1 MKITEME
8 IPLTNISGVGPG
20 LAKTFSRI
28 NVFTVAD
35 LLTYYPRDWEDR
47 TQRRSLAEFS
57 RGKVHTAAAVVAH
70 EWFGFGRMKTLKII
84 ISDGTERGALICF
97 NRPFLQKTLPAGSI
111 ISVSGSFSYRYG
123 EIQSSSFE
131 AVPLVKDNGTAGA
144 GSRSASGFAERL
156 AEWNNKPLPDSRV
169 FAVYPLTAGLTQTQI
184 RKVLSAALGKYAKGI
199 EDEIPADVKER
210 YNLFSKQKAVY
221 AIHKPENMQEALC
234 AQKTLIF
241 EELYLF
247 QKKIIERSAERRKCA
262 VLPEQKEVYTER
274 ELLPLLSPRQKQL
287 AERLPFSLTKDQIAS
302 IARINAD
309 IDAGFVSPE
318 RDGGRS
324 QSSKEGRAPFYMAR
338 LLQGDV
344 GSGKTLVAFFAALR
358 TVDWGAQCA
367 FLAPTEI
374 LAKQHAENAARLMEP
389 LIGGEGRGVRTA
401 FLTGNIKNKGRIPLL
416 QALQEGSIDIV
427 IGTHALFSKN
437 VQYYNLRLVVIDEQH
452 RFGVVQ
458 RGTIIDKG
466 RFSIVNQRE
475 LKQGGTVYTPSLL
488 MMSATPIPQ
497 TLAHTVYGDL
507 DITTIKT
514 MPDGRKPVRTFLTK
528 QGNEARVYEAVREE
542 LKKGRQAYFVYPR
555 IEEAFEEDSGTE
567 NRSAASGKT
576 SLKSAEGMFE
586 FLSKQVYPEFK
597 CALVHS
603 KTDDA
608 EQSDILRLFGTGKI
622 DVLVATSV
630 VEVGVDV
637 PNASAMVIEHAERFG
652 LAALHQLRGRIG
664 RGSEQS
670 FCFLIYTERLSEEG
684 KARLKVMRESTD
696 GFFIA
701 EEDLRLRGPGEAAGI
716 QQSGYLTLGIA
727 DPLRD
732 KELAETAR
740 KEALKACDAENALFG
755 EKPLFYTDCL
765 PK

>member
-1 MKITEME
+1 MKLKEME
-8 IPLTNISGVGPG
+8 IPLTNISGIGPG

-57 RGKVHTAAAVVAH
+57 RGKVHTAAAVIAH

-84 ISDGTERGALICF
+84 ITDGTERGALICF
-97 NRPFLQKTLPAGSI
+97 NRPFLQKTLTVGSI
-111 ISVSGSFSYRYG
+111 ISVNGTFSYRYG
-123 EIQSSSFE
+123 EIQSSAFE
-131 AVPLVKDNGTAGA
+131 AAPLVKK
-144 GSRSASGFAERL
+144 SL
-156 AEWNNKPLPDSRV
+156 AEWKDKPLPDSRV
-169 FAVYPLTAGLTQTQI
+169 FALYPLTAGLTQTQI
-184 RKVLSAALGKYAKGI
+184 RKAVSNALSEYAKGI
-199 EDEIPADVKER
+199 EDEIPCHVRER
-210 YNLFSKQKAVY
+210 HNLFSKQKAVY
-221 AIHKPENMQEALC
+221 AIHKPENMEEALC

-247 QKKIIERSAERRKCA
+247 QKKIIGRAAERRHGKY
-262 VLPEQKEVYTER
+262 VSEQKKIYTKE

-302 IARINAD
+302 IALINAD
-309 IDAGFVSPE
+309 IDAAFVKPE
-318 RDGGRS
+318 ALSGAREDS
-324 QSSKEGRAPFYMAR
+324 AQSTAPFYMAR

-367 FLAPTEI
+367 LLAPTEI

-389 LIGGEGRGVRTA
+389 LIGGDGKGVRTA
-401 FLTGNIKNKGRIPLL
+401 FLTGNVKNRGRIPLL
-416 QALQEGSIDIV
+416 QALQEGSIDII

-437 VQYYNLRLVVIDEQH
+437 VLYYNLRLVIIDEQH

-466 RFSIVNQRE
+466 RSSAVNQRQI
-475 LKQGGTVYTPSLL
+475 KSGGAAHTPSLL

-507 DITTIKT
+507 DLTTIKT
-514 MPDGRKPVRTFLTK
+514 VPDGRKPIRTFLTK
-528 QGNEARVYEAVREE
+528 QGNEARVYEAVLEE

-555 IEEAFEEDSGTE
+555 IEDAFEEDGAESE
-567 NRSAASGKT
+567 NGFAATGKP
-576 SLKSAEGMFE
+576 SLKSAEGMFA
-586 FLSKQVYPEFK
+586 FLSRQVYPEFK
-597 CALVHS
+597 CALIHS

-608 EQSDILRLFGTGKI
+608 EQSDILRLFGAGEI

-630 VEVGVDV
+630 VEVGVDA
-637 PNASAMVIEHAERFG
+637 PNATAMVIEHAERFG

-670 FCFLIYTERLSEEG
+670 FCFLIYTERLSETG
-684 KARLKVMRESTD
+684 KERLKVMRESTD

-732 KELAETAR
+732 RELAEAAR
-740 KEALKACDAENALFG
+740 REALQAFAAENSYFAENGL
-755 EKPLFYTDCL
+755 C
-765 PK
+765 

>member
-1 MKITEME
+1 MKIKEME

-111 ISVSGSFSYRYG
+111 ISVTGTFSYRYG
-123 EIQSSSFE
+123 EIQSSAFE
-131 AVPLVKDNGTAGA
+131 AVPLAKEAGTT
-144 GSRSASGFAERL
+144 L
-156 AEWNNKPLPDSRV
+156 AEWKDKPLPDSRV
-169 FAVYPLTAGLTQTQI
+169 FALYPLTAGLTQAQI
-184 RKVLSAALGKYAKGI
+184 RKTLSAALAKYGKGI
-199 EDEIPADVKER
+199 EDEIPEDVRER
-210 YNLFSKQKAVY
+210 HNLFSKQKAVC

-241 EELYLF
+241 EELFLF
-247 QKKIIERSAERRKCA
+247 QKKIIGRATERRKCA
-262 VLPEQKEVYTER
+262 VLPEQKEVYTEQ

-309 IDAGFVSPE
+309 IDAAFVKPDAPAAT
-318 RDGGRS
+318 RKDDT
-324 QSSKEGRAPFYMAR
+324 QSKAPFYMAR

-367 FLAPTEI
+367 LLAPTEI

-389 LIGGEGRGVRTA
+389 LIGGDGRGVRTA
-401 FLTGNIKNKGRIPLL
+401 FLTGNVKNKGRIPLL
-416 QALQEGSIDIV
+416 KELSEGGIDIV

-437 VQYYNLRLVVIDEQH
+437 VQYYNLRLVIIDEQH

-466 RFSIVNQRE
+466 RSSVVNQRDI
-475 LKQGGTVYTPSLL
+475 KNGGAGYTPSLL

-507 DITTIKT
+507 DLTTIKT
-514 MPDGRKPVRTFLTK
+514 MPDGRKPIRTFLTK

-555 IEEAFEEDSGTE
+555 IEDAFDDE
-567 NRSAASGKT
+567 NDEPENPSAAANKT

-586 FLSKQVYPEFK
+586 FLSKKVYPEFK
-597 CALVHS
+597 CALIHS
-603 KTDDA
+603 KTDDV
-608 EQSDILRLFGTGKI
+608 EQSDILRLFGAGKI

-637 PNASAMVIEHAERFG
+637 PNASAMVIEHAEHFG

-670 FCFLIYTERLSEEG
+670 FCFLIYTERLSENG

-732 KELAETAR
+732 KELAEIAR
-740 KEALKACDAENALFG
+740 QEALQACAAEIAF
-755 EKPLFYTDCL
+755 P
-765 PK
+765 

>member
-1 MKITEME
+1 MKIKEME

-57 RGKVHTAAAVVAH
+57 RGKVHTAATVVAH

-111 ISVSGSFSYRYG
+111 ISVTGSFSYRYG
-123 EIQSSSFE
+123 EIQSSAFE
-131 AVPLVKDNGTAGA
+131 AVPLAREAGTT
-144 GSRSASGFAERL
+144 L
-156 AEWNNKPLPDSRV
+156 AEWKDKPLPDSRV
-169 FAVYPLTAGLTQTQI
+169 FALYPLTAGLTQAQI
-184 RKVLSAALGKYAKGI
+184 RKTLSAALGKYGKGI
-199 EDEIPADVKER
+199 EDEIPEDVRER
-210 YNLFSKQKAVY
+210 HNLFPKQKAVY

-241 EELYLF
+241 EELFLF
-247 QKKIIERSAERRKCA
+247 QKKIIERAAERRKCA
-262 VLPEQKEVYTER
+262 VLPEQKEVYTEQD
-274 ELLPLLSPRQKQL
+274 LLPLLSPRQKQL

-309 IDAGFVSPE
+309 IDAAFVKPDAPAAT
-318 RDGGRS
+318 RKDDT
-324 QSSKEGRAPFYMAR
+324 QSKAPFYMAR

-367 FLAPTEI
+367 LLAPTEI

-389 LIGGEGRGVRTA
+389 LIGGDGKGVRTA
-401 FLTGNIKNKGRIPLL
+401 FLTGNVKNKGRIPLL
-416 QALQEGSIDIV
+416 KELSEGGIDIV

-437 VQYYNLRLVVIDEQH
+437 VQYYNLRLVIIDEQH

-466 RFSIVNQRE
+466 RSSIINQRDI
-475 LKQGGTVYTPSLL
+475 KNGSAGYTPSLL

-507 DITTIKT
+507 DLTTIKT
-514 MPDGRKPVRTFLTK
+514 MPDGRKPIRTFLTK

-555 IEEAFEEDSGTE
+555 IEDAFDEESTE
-567 NRSAASGKT
+567 PENSSAAANKT

-586 FLSKQVYPEFK
+586 FLSKKVYPEFK
-597 CALVHS
+597 CALIHS
-603 KTDDA
+603 KTDDV
-608 EQSDILRLFGTGKI
+608 EQSDILRLFGAGKI

-670 FCFLIYTERLSEEG
+670 FCFLIYTERLSETG

-732 KELAETAR
+732 KELAEIAR
-740 KEALKACDAENALFG
+740 QEALQACAAENGLFSNPAL
-755 EKPLFYTDCL
+755 C
-765 PK
+765 

>member
-20 LAKTFSRI
+20 LAKIFSRI

-111 ISVSGSFSYRYG
+111 ISVTGTFSFRYG
-123 EIQSSSFE
+123 EIQSSAFE
-131 AVPLVKDNGTAGA
+131 AVPLAKEAGTT
-144 GSRSASGFAERL
+144 L
-156 AEWNNKPLPDSRV
+156 AEWKDKPLPDSRV
-169 FAVYPLTAGLTQTQI
+169 FALYPLTAGLTQAQI
-184 RKVLSAALGKYAKGI
+184 RKTLSAALGKYGKGI
-199 EDEIPADVKER
+199 EDEIPEDVRER
-210 YNLFSKQKAVY
+210 HNLFSKQKAVY

-241 EELYLF
+241 EELFLF
-247 QKKIIERSAERRKCA
+247 QKKIIGRAAERRKCA
-262 VLPEQKEVYTER
+262 VLPEQKEVYTEQ

-309 IDAGFVSPE
+309 IDAAFVKPAAPAAA
-318 RDGGRS
+318 RKDDT
-324 QSSKEGRAPFYMAR
+324 QSKPPFYMAR

-367 FLAPTEI
+367 LLAPTEI

-389 LIGGEGRGVRTA
+389 LIGGDGKGVRTA
-401 FLTGNIKNKGRIPLL
+401 FLTGNVKNKGRIPLL
-416 QALQEGSIDIV
+416 KELSEGGIDIV

-437 VQYYNLRLVVIDEQH
+437 VQYYNLRLVIIDEQH

-466 RFSIVNQRE
+466 RSSIINQQDI
-475 LKQGGTVYTPSLL
+475 KNGGAGYTPSLL

-507 DITTIKT
+507 DLTTIKT
-514 MPDGRKPVRTFLTK
+514 MPDGRKPIRTFLTK

-555 IEEAFEEDSGTE
+555 IEDAFDDE
-567 NRSAASGKT
+567 NAESENPSAAANKT

-586 FLSKQVYPEFK
+586 FLSKKVYPEFK
-597 CALVHS
+597 CALIHS
-603 KTDDA
+603 KTDDT
-608 EQSDILRLFGTGKI
+608 EQSDILRLFGAGKI

-670 FCFLIYTERLSEEG
+670 FCFLIYTERLSDTG

-732 KELAETAR
+732 KELAEIAR
-740 KEALKACDAENALFG
+740 QEALQACAAENGLFSNSV
-755 EKPLFYTDCL
+755 LC
-765 PK
+765 

>member
-1 MKITEME
+1 MKIKEME

-47 TQRRSLAEFS
+47 TQRRGLAEFS

-111 ISVSGSFSYRYG
+111 ISVTGAFSYRYG

-131 AVPLVKDNGTAGA
+131 AVPLAKEAGTT
-144 GSRSASGFAERL
+144 L
-156 AEWNNKPLPDSRV
+156 AEWKDKPLPDSRV
-169 FAVYPLTAGLTQTQI
+169 FALYPLTAGLTQVQI
-184 RKVLSAALGKYAKGI
+184 RKTLSAALAKYGKGI
-199 EDEIPADVKER
+199 EDEIPEDVRER
-210 YNLFSKQKAVY
+210 HNLFSKQKAVC

-241 EELYLF
+241 EELFLF
-247 QKKIIERSAERRKCA
+247 QKKIIERAAERRKCA
-262 VLPEQKEVYTER
+262 VLPEQKEVYTEQ

-309 IDAGFVSPE
+309 IDAAFVKPDAPAAT
-318 RDGGRS
+318 RKDDT
-324 QSSKEGRAPFYMAR
+324 QSKAPFYMAR

-367 FLAPTEI
+367 LLAPTEI

-389 LIGGEGRGVRTA
+389 LIGGDGRGVRTA
-401 FLTGNIKNKGRIPLL
+401 FLTGNVKNKGRIPLL
-416 QALQEGSIDIV
+416 KELSEGGIDIV

-437 VQYYNLRLVVIDEQH
+437 VQYYNLRLVIIDEQH

-466 RFSIVNQRE
+466 RSSIINQRDI
-475 LKQGGTVYTPSLL
+475 KNGGAGYTPSLL

-507 DITTIKT
+507 DLTTIKT
-514 MPDGRKPVRTFLTK
+514 MPDGRKPIRTFLTK

-555 IEEAFEEDSGTE
+555 IEDAFDDE
-567 NRSAASGKT
+567 NAEPENSSAAANKT

-586 FLSKQVYPEFK
+586 FLSKKVYPEFK
-597 CALVHS
+597 CALIHS
-603 KTDDA
+603 KTDDV
-608 EQSDILRLFGTGKI
+608 EQSDILRLFGAGKI
-622 DVLVATSV
+622 DVLIATSV

-670 FCFLIYTERLSEEG
+670 FCFLIYTERLSDTG

-732 KELAETAR
+732 KELAEIAR
-740 KEALKACDAENALFG
+740 QEALQACAAEIVF
-755 EKPLFYTDCL
+755 P
-765 PK
+765 

>member
-1 MKITEME
+1 MKIKEME

-57 RGKVHTAAAVVAH
+57 RGKVHTAAAVIAH

-84 ISDGTERGALICF
+84 ITDGTERGALICF

-111 ISVSGSFSYRYG
+111 ISVTGTFSYRYG
-123 EIQSSSFE
+123 EIQSSAFE
-131 AVPLVKDNGTAGA
+131 AVPLAKEAGTT
-144 GSRSASGFAERL
+144 L
-156 AEWNNKPLPDSRV
+156 AEWKDKPLPDSRV
-169 FAVYPLTAGLTQTQI
+169 FALYPLTAGLTQTQI
-184 RKVLSAALGKYAKGI
+184 RKTLAAALAKYGKGI
-199 EDEIPADVKER
+199 EDEIPDDVRER
-210 YNLFSKQKAVY
+210 HNLFPKQKAVY
-221 AIHKPENMQEALC
+221 AIHKPENIQEALC

-241 EELYLF
+241 EELFLF
-247 QKKIIERSAERRKCA
+247 QKKIIERAAERRKCA
-262 VLPEQKEVYTER
+262 VLPKQKEVYTEQ

-309 IDAGFVSPE
+309 IDAAFVRP
-318 RDGGRS
+318 DAPAVTKKDDT
-324 QSSKEGRAPFYMAR
+324 QSKVPFYMAR

-367 FLAPTEI
+367 LLAPTEI

-389 LIGGEGRGVRTA
+389 LIGGDGKGVRTA
-401 FLTGNIKNKGRIPLL
+401 FLTGNVKNKGRIPLL
-416 QALQEGSIDIV
+416 KELSEGGIDIV

-437 VQYYNLRLVVIDEQH
+437 VQYYNLRLVIIDEQH

-466 RFSIVNQRE
+466 RSSVVNQRDI
-475 LKQGGTVYTPSLL
+475 KNGGAGYTPSLL

-497 TLAHTVYGDL
+497 TLVHTVYGDL
-507 DITTIKT
+507 DLTTIKN

-555 IEEAFEEDSGTE
+555 IEDAFDDE
-567 NRSAASGKT
+567 NAEPENLSVAANKT

-586 FLSKQVYPEFK
+586 FLSKKVYPEFK
-597 CALVHS
+597 CALIHS
-603 KTDDA
+603 KSDDV
-608 EQSDILRLFGTGKI
+608 EQSNILRLFGAGKI

-670 FCFLIYTERLSEEG
+670 FCFLIYTERLSDTG

-701 EEDLRLRGPGEAAGI
+701 EEDLRLRGPGETAGI

-732 KELAETAR
+732 KELAEIAR
-740 KEALKACDAENALFG
+740 QEVLQACAAENGLFSNPAL
-755 EKPLFYTDCL
+755 C
-765 PK
+765 

>member
-1 MKITEME
+1 MKIKEME

-111 ISVSGSFSYRYG
+111 ISVTGAFSYRYG

-131 AVPLVKDNGTAGA
+131 AVPLAKEAGTT
-144 GSRSASGFAERL
+144 L
-156 AEWNNKPLPDSRV
+156 AEWKDMPLPDSRV
-169 FAVYPLTAGLTQTQI
+169 FALYPLTAGLTQAQI
-184 RKVLSAALGKYAKGI
+184 RKTLSAALAKYGKGI
-199 EDEIPADVKER
+199 EDEIPEDVRER
-210 YNLFSKQKAVY
+210 HNLFPKQKAVY

-241 EELYLF
+241 EELFLF
-247 QKKIIERSAERRKCA
+247 QKKIIERAAERRKCA
-262 VLPEQKEVYTER
+262 VLPEQKEVYTEQ

-309 IDAGFVSPE
+309 IDAAFVKPDASAVTKK
-318 RDGGRS
+318 DDT
-324 QSSKEGRAPFYMAR
+324 QSKIPFYMAR

-367 FLAPTEI
+367 LLAPTEI

-389 LIGGEGRGVRTA
+389 LIGGDGKGVRTA
-401 FLTGNIKNKGRIPLL
+401 FLTGNVKNKGRIPLL
-416 QALQEGSIDIV
+416 KELSEGGIDIV

-437 VQYYNLRLVVIDEQH
+437 VQYYNLHLVIIDEQH

-466 RFSIVNQRE
+466 RSSVVNQRDI
-475 LKQGGTVYTPSLL
+475 KNGGAGYTPSLL

-507 DITTIKT
+507 DLTTIKT

-555 IEEAFEEDSGTE
+555 IEDAFDDE
-567 NRSAASGKT
+567 NAEPENSSAAANKI

-586 FLSKQVYPEFK
+586 FLSKKVYPEFK
-597 CALVHS
+597 CALIHS
-603 KTDDA
+603 KTDDV
-608 EQSDILRLFGTGKI
+608 EQSDILRLFGAGKI

-670 FCFLIYTERLSEEG
+670 FCFLIYTERLSETG

-732 KELAETAR
+732 KELAEIAR
-740 KEALKACDAENALFG
+740 QEALQACAAEIAFLENSL
-755 EKPLFYTDCL
+755 C
-765 PK
+765 

>member
-1 MKITEME
+1 MKIKEME

-47 TQRRSLAEFS
+47 TQRRGLAEFS

-111 ISVSGSFSYRYG
+111 ISVTGAFSYRYG

-131 AVPLVKDNGTAGA
+131 AVPLAKEAGTT
-144 GSRSASGFAERL
+144 L
-156 AEWNNKPLPDSRV
+156 AEWKDKPLPDSRV
-169 FAVYPLTAGLTQTQI
+169 FALYPLTAGLTQVQI
-184 RKVLSAALGKYAKGI
+184 RKTLSAALAKYGKGI
-199 EDEIPADVKER
+199 EDEIPEDVRER
-210 YNLFSKQKAVY
+210 HNLFSKQKAVC

-241 EELYLF
+241 EELFLF
-247 QKKIIERSAERRKCA
+247 QKKIIGRAAERRKCA
-262 VLPEQKEVYTER
+262 VLPEQKEVYTEQ

-309 IDAGFVSPE
+309 IDAAFVKPDAPAAT
-318 RDGGRS
+318 RKDDT
-324 QSSKEGRAPFYMAR
+324 QSKAPFYMAR

-367 FLAPTEI
+367 LLAPTEI

-389 LIGGEGRGVRTA
+389 LIGGDGKGVRTA
-401 FLTGNIKNKGRIPLL
+401 FLTGNVKNKGRIPLL
-416 QALQEGSIDIV
+416 KELSEGGIDIV

-437 VQYYNLRLVVIDEQH
+437 VQYYNLRLVIIDEQH

-466 RFSIVNQRE
+466 RSSIINQRDI
-475 LKQGGTVYTPSLL
+475 KNGGAGYTPSLL

-507 DITTIKT
+507 DLTTIKT
-514 MPDGRKPVRTFLTK
+514 MPDGRKPIRTFLTK

-555 IEEAFEEDSGTE
+555 IEDAFDDE
-567 NRSAASGKT
+567 NAEPENSSAAANKT

-586 FLSKQVYPEFK
+586 FLSRKVYPEFK
-597 CALVHS
+597 CALIHS
-603 KTDDA
+603 KTDDV
-608 EQSDILRLFGTGKI
+608 EQSNILRLFGAGKI

-670 FCFLIYTERLSEEG
+670 FCFLIYTERLSDTG

-732 KELAETAR
+732 KELAEIAR
-740 KEALKACDAENALFG
+740 QEALQACAAENGLFSNSAL
-755 EKPLFYTDCL
+755 C
-765 PK
+765 

>member
-1 MKITEME
+1 ME

-20 LAKTFSRI
+20 LAKIFSRI
-28 NVFTVAD
+28 NAFTVAD

-57 RGKVHTAAAVVAH
+57 RGKVHTAAAVIAH

-111 ISVSGSFSYRYG
+111 ISVTGAFSYRYG
-123 EIQSSSFE
+123 EIQSSAFE
-131 AVPLVKDNGTAGA
+131 AVPLAKEAGTT
-144 GSRSASGFAERL
+144 L
-156 AEWNNKPLPDSRV
+156 AEWKDKPLPDSRM
-169 FAVYPLTAGLTQTQI
+169 FALYPLTAGLTQVQI
-184 RKVLSAALGKYAKGI
+184 RKTLSAALAKYGKGI
-199 EDEIPADVKER
+199 EDEIPEDVRER
-210 YNLFSKQKAVY
+210 HNLFSKQKAVY

-241 EELYLF
+241 EELFLF
-247 QKKIIERSAERRKCA
+247 QKKIIERAAERRKCA
-262 VLPEQKEVYTER
+262 VLPEQKEVYTEQD
-274 ELLPLLSPRQKQL
+274 LLPLLSPRQKQL

-309 IDAGFVSPE
+309 IDAAFVKPATPAAA
-318 RDGGRS
+318 RKDDT
-324 QSSKEGRAPFYMAR
+324 QSKVPFYMAR

-358 TVDWGAQCA
+358 TVDWCAQCA
-367 FLAPTEI
+367 LLAPTEI

-389 LIGGEGRGVRTA
+389 LIGGDGRGVRTA
-401 FLTGNIKNKGRIPLL
+401 FLTGNVKNKGRIPLL
-416 QALQEGSIDIV
+416 KELSEGGIDIV

-437 VQYYNLRLVVIDEQH
+437 VQYYNLRLVIIDEQH

-466 RFSIVNQRE
+466 RSSIINQQDI
-475 LKQGGTVYTPSLL
+475 KNGGAGYTPSLL

-507 DITTIKT
+507 DLTTIKT
-514 MPDGRKPVRTFLTK
+514 MPDGRKPIRTFLTK

-555 IEEAFEEDSGTE
+555 IEDAFDDE
-567 NRSAASGKT
+567 NAEPENSSAAANKI

-586 FLSKQVYPEFK
+586 FLSKKVYPEFK
-597 CALVHS
+597 CALIHS
-603 KTDDA
+603 KTDDV
-608 EQSDILRLFGTGKI
+608 EQSDILRLFGAGKI

-670 FCFLIYTERLSEEG
+670 FCFLIYTERLSETG

-732 KELAETAR
+732 KELAEIAR
-740 KEALKACDAENALFG
+740 QEALQACAAEIAF
-755 EKPLFYTDCL
+755 P
-765 PK
+765 

>member
-1 MKITEME
+1 MKIKEME

-57 RGKVHTAAAVVAH
+57 RGKVHTAATVVAH

-111 ISVSGSFSYRYG
+111 ISVTGTFSYRYG
-123 EIQSSSFE
+123 EIQSSAFE
-131 AVPLVKDNGTAGA
+131 AVPLAKEAGTT
-144 GSRSASGFAERL
+144 L
-156 AEWNNKPLPDSRV
+156 AEWKDKPLPDSRV
-169 FAVYPLTAGLTQTQI
+169 FALYPLTAGLTQAQI
-184 RKVLSAALGKYAKGI
+184 RKTLSTALGKYGKGI
-199 EDEIPADVKER
+199 EDEIPEDVRER
-210 YNLFSKQKAVY
+210 HNLFSKQKAVY

-241 EELYLF
+241 EELFLF
-247 QKKIIERSAERRKCA
+247 QKKIIERAAERRKCA
-262 VLPEQKEVYTER
+262 VLPEQKEVYTEQD
-274 ELLPLLSPRQKQL
+274 LLPLLSPRQKQL
-287 AERLPFSLTKDQIAS
+287 AERLPFSLTKDQMAS

-309 IDAGFVSPE
+309 IDAGFVKPDAPAAI
-318 RDGGRS
+318 RKDDT
-324 QSSKEGRAPFYMAR
+324 QSKAPFYMAR

-367 FLAPTEI
+367 LLAPTEI

-389 LIGGEGRGVRTA
+389 LIGGDGKGVRTA
-401 FLTGNIKNKGRIPLL
+401 FLTGNVKNKGRIPLL
-416 QALQEGSIDIV
+416 KELSEGGIDIV
-427 IGTHALFSKN
+427 IGTHVLFSKN
-437 VQYYNLRLVVIDEQH
+437 VQYYNLRLVIIDEQH

-466 RFSIVNQRE
+466 RSSIINQRDI
-475 LKQGGTVYTPSLL
+475 KNGGAGYTPSLL

-507 DITTIKT
+507 DLTTIKT
-514 MPDGRKPVRTFLTK
+514 MPDGRKPIRTFLTK

-555 IEEAFEEDSGTE
+555 IEDAFDDE
-567 NRSAASGKT
+567 NAEPENSSAAANKT

-586 FLSKQVYPEFK
+586 FLSKKVYPEFK
-597 CALVHS
+597 CALIHS
-603 KTDDA
+603 KTDDV
-608 EQSDILRLFGTGKI
+608 EQSDILRLFGAGEI

-670 FCFLIYTERLSEEG
+670 FCFLIYTERLSDTG

-732 KELAETAR
+732 KELAEIAR
-740 KEALKACDAENALFG
+740 QEALQACAAEIAF
-755 EKPLFYTDCL
+755 P
-765 PK
+765 

>member
-1 MKITEME
+1 MKIKEME

-70 EWFGFGRMKTLKII
+70 EWFRFGRMKTLKII

-97 NRPFLQKTLPAGSI
+97 NRPFLQKTLPVGSI
-111 ISVSGSFSYRYG
+111 ISVTGTFSYRYG
-123 EIQSSSFE
+123 EIQSSAFE
-131 AVPLVKDNGTAGA
+131 AVPLAKEAGTT
-144 GSRSASGFAERL
+144 L
-156 AEWNNKPLPDSRV
+156 AEWKDKPLPDSRV
-169 FAVYPLTAGLTQTQI
+169 FALYPLTAGLTQVQI
-184 RKVLSAALGKYAKGI
+184 RKTLSAALAKYGKGI
-199 EDEIPADVKER
+199 EDEIPEEVRER
-210 YNLFSKQKAVY
+210 HNLFSKQKAVC
-221 AIHKPENMQEALC
+221 AIHKPENMQEVLC

-247 QKKIIERSAERRKCA
+247 QKKIIERAAERRKCA
-262 VLPEQKEVYTER
+262 VLPEQKEVYTEQ

-309 IDAGFVSPE
+309 IDAAFVKPDAPAAT
-318 RDGGRS
+318 RKDDT
-324 QSSKEGRAPFYMAR
+324 QSKAPFYMAR

-367 FLAPTEI
+367 LLAPTEI

-389 LIGGEGRGVRTA
+389 LIGGDGKGVRTA
-401 FLTGNIKNKGRIPLL
+401 FLTGNVKNKGRIPLL
-416 QALQEGSIDIV
+416 KELSEGGIDIV

-437 VQYYNLRLVVIDEQH
+437 VQYYNLRLVIIDEQH

-466 RFSIVNQRE
+466 RSSIINQQDI
-475 LKQGGTVYTPSLL
+475 KNGGAGYTPSLL

-507 DITTIKT
+507 DLTTIKT
-514 MPDGRKPVRTFLTK
+514 MPDGRKPIRTFLTK

-555 IEEAFEEDSGTE
+555 IEDAFDDE
-567 NRSAASGKT
+567 NAEPENPSAAANKT

-586 FLSKQVYPEFK
+586 FLSKKVYPEFK
-597 CALVHS
+597 CALIHS

-608 EQSDILRLFGTGKI
+608 EQSDILRLFSAGKI

-670 FCFLIYTERLSEEG
+670 FCFLIYTERLSDTG

-732 KELAETAR
+732 KELAEIAR
-740 KEALKACDAENALFG
+740 QEALQACAAEIAF
-755 EKPLFYTDCL
+755 P
-765 PK
+765 

>member
-1 MKITEME
+1 MKIKEME

-84 ISDGTERGALICF
+84 ITDGTERGALICF

-111 ISVSGSFSYRYG
+111 ISVTGTFSYRYG
-123 EIQSSSFE
+123 EIQSSAFE
-131 AVPLVKDNGTAGA
+131 AVPLAKEAGTT
-144 GSRSASGFAERL
+144 L
-156 AEWNNKPLPDSRV
+156 AEWKDKPLPDSRV
-169 FAVYPLTAGLTQTQI
+169 FALYPLTAGLTQTQI
-184 RKVLSAALGKYAKGI
+184 RKTLSAALAKYGKGI
-199 EDEIPADVKER
+199 EDEIPEDVRER
-210 YNLFSKQKAVY
+210 HNLFSKQKAVCT
-221 AIHKPENMQEALC
+221 IHKPENMQEALC

-241 EELYLF
+241 EELFLF
-247 QKKIIERSAERRKCA
+247 QKKIIGRAAERRKCA
-262 VLPEQKEVYTER
+262 VLPEQKEVYTEQ

-309 IDAGFVSPE
+309 IDAAFVKPAAPAAA
-318 RDGGRS
+318 RKDDT
-324 QSSKEGRAPFYMAR
+324 QSKAPFYMAR

-367 FLAPTEI
+367 LLAPTEI

-389 LIGGEGRGVRTA
+389 LIGGDGRGVRTA
-401 FLTGNIKNKGRIPLL
+401 FLTGNVKNKGRIPLL
-416 QALQEGSIDIV
+416 KELSEGGIDIV

-437 VQYYNLRLVVIDEQH
+437 VQYYNLRLVIIDEQH

-466 RFSIVNQRE
+466 RSSVVNQRDI
-475 LKQGGTVYTPSLL
+475 KNGGAGYTPSLL

-507 DITTIKT
+507 DLTTIKT

-555 IEEAFEEDSGTE
+555 IEDAFDDE
-567 NRSAASGKT
+567 NAEPENLSVAANKT

-586 FLSKQVYPEFK
+586 FLSKKVYPEFK
-597 CALVHS
+597 CALIHS
-603 KTDDA
+603 KTDDV
-608 EQSDILRLFGTGKI
+608 EQSDILRLFGAGKI

-670 FCFLIYTERLSEEG
+670 FCFLIYTERLSETG

-732 KELAETAR
+732 KELAEIAR
-740 KEALKACDAENALFG
+740 QEALQACAAENGLFSNPAL
-755 EKPLFYTDCL
+755 C
-765 PK
+765 

>member
-1 MKITEME
+1 ME

-111 ISVSGSFSYRYG
+111 ISVTGAFSYRYG
-123 EIQSSSFE
+123 EIQSSAFE
-131 AVPLVKDNGTAGA
+131 AVPLAKEAGTT
-144 GSRSASGFAERL
+144 L
-156 AEWNNKPLPDSRV
+156 AEWKDKPLPDSRV
-169 FAVYPLTAGLTQTQI
+169 FALYPLTAGLTQAQI
-184 RKVLSAALGKYAKGI
+184 RKTLSTALGKYGKGI
-199 EDEIPADVKER
+199 EDEIPEDVRER
-210 YNLFSKQKAVY
+210 HNLFSKQKAVY
-221 AIHKPENMQEALC
+221 AIHKPENMQEVLC

-247 QKKIIERSAERRKCA
+247 QKKIIERAAERRKCA
-262 VLPEQKEVYTER
+262 VLPEQKEVYTEQ

-309 IDAGFVSPE
+309 IDAAFVKPDAPAAT
-318 RDGGRS
+318 RKDDT
-324 QSSKEGRAPFYMAR
+324 QSKAPFYMAR

-367 FLAPTEI
+367 LLAPTEI

-389 LIGGEGRGVRTA
+389 LIGGDGKGVRTA
-401 FLTGNIKNKGRIPLL
+401 FLTGNVKNKGRIPLL
-416 QALQEGSIDIV
+416 KELSEGGIDIV
-427 IGTHALFSKN
+427 IGTHVLFSKN
-437 VQYYNLRLVVIDEQH
+437 VQYYNLRLVIIDEQH

-466 RFSIVNQRE
+466 RSSIINQRDI
-475 LKQGGTVYTPSLL
+475 KNGGAGYTPSLL

-507 DITTIKT
+507 DLTTIKT
-514 MPDGRKPVRTFLTK
+514 MPDGRKPIRTFLTK
-528 QGNEARVYEAVREE
+528 QGNEARVYEAMREE

-555 IEEAFEEDSGTE
+555 IEDAFDDE
-567 NRSAASGKT
+567 NAEPENSSAAANKT

-586 FLSKQVYPEFK
+586 FLSKKVYPEFK
-597 CALVHS
+597 CALIHS
-603 KTDDA
+603 KTDDV
-608 EQSDILRLFGTGKI
+608 EQSDILRLFGAGEI

-670 FCFLIYTERLSEEG
+670 FCFLIYTERLSETG

-732 KELAETAR
+732 KELAEIAR
-740 KEALKACDAENALFG
+740 QEALQACAAENGLFSNPAL
-755 EKPLFYTDCL
+755 C
-765 PK
+765 

>member
-1 MKITEME
+1 MKIKEME

-57 RGKVHTAAAVVAH
+57 RGKVHTAATVVAH

-111 ISVSGSFSYRYG
+111 ISVTGSFSYRYG
-123 EIQSSSFE
+123 EIQSSAFE
-131 AVPLVKDNGTAGA
+131 AVPLAREAGTT
-144 GSRSASGFAERL
+144 L
-156 AEWNNKPLPDSRV
+156 AEWKDKPLPDSRV
-169 FAVYPLTAGLTQTQI
+169 FALYPLTAGLTQAQI
-184 RKVLSAALGKYAKGI
+184 RKTLSAALGKYGKGI
-199 EDEIPADVKER
+199 EDEIPEDVRER
-210 YNLFSKQKAVY
+210 HNLFPKQKAVY

-241 EELYLF
+241 EELFLF
-247 QKKIIERSAERRKCA
+247 QKKIIERAAERRKCA
-262 VLPEQKEVYTER
+262 VLPEQKEVYTEQD
-274 ELLPLLSPRQKQL
+274 LLPLLSPRQKQL

-309 IDAGFVSPE
+309 IDAAFVKPDAPAAT
-318 RDGGRS
+318 RKDDT
-324 QSSKEGRAPFYMAR
+324 QSKAPFYMAR

-367 FLAPTEI
+367 LLAPTEI

-389 LIGGEGRGVRTA
+389 LIGGDGKGVRTA
-401 FLTGNIKNKGRIPLL
+401 FLTGNVKNKGRIPLL
-416 QALQEGSIDIV
+416 KELSEGGIDIV

-437 VQYYNLRLVVIDEQH
+437 VQYYNLRLVIIDEQH

-466 RFSIVNQRE
+466 RSSIINQRDI
-475 LKQGGTVYTPSLL
+475 KNGSAGYTPSLL

-507 DITTIKT
+507 DLTTIKT
-514 MPDGRKPVRTFLTK
+514 MPDGRKPIRTFLTK

-555 IEEAFEEDSGTE
+555 IEDAFDEESTE
-567 NRSAASGKT
+567 PENSSAAANKT

-586 FLSKQVYPEFK
+586 FLSKKVYPEFK
-597 CALVHS
+597 CALIHS
-603 KTDDA
+603 KTDDV
-608 EQSDILRLFGTGKI
+608 EQSDILRLFGAGKI

-670 FCFLIYTERLSEEG
+670 FCFLIYTERLSETG

-732 KELAETAR
+732 KELAEMAR
-740 KEALKACDAENALFG
+740 QEALQACAAENGLFSNPAL
-755 EKPLFYTDCL
+755 C
-765 PK
+765 

>member
-1 MKITEME
+1 MKIKEME

-111 ISVSGSFSYRYG
+111 ISVTGAFSYRYG
-123 EIQSSSFE
+123 EIQSSAFE
-131 AVPLVKDNGTAGA
+131 AVPLAKEAGTT
-144 GSRSASGFAERL
+144 L
-156 AEWNNKPLPDSRV
+156 AEWKDKPLPDSRV
-169 FAVYPLTAGLTQTQI
+169 FALYPLTAGLTQAQI
-184 RKVLSAALGKYAKGI
+184 RKTLSTALAKYGKGI
-199 EDEIPADVKER
+199 EDEIPEEVRER
-210 YNLFSKQKAVY
+210 HNLFSKQKAVY

-241 EELYLF
+241 EELFLF
-247 QKKIIERSAERRKCA
+247 QKKIIGRAAERRKCA
-262 VLPEQKEVYTER
+262 VLPEQKEVYTEQ

-309 IDAGFVSPE
+309 IDAGFVKPDAPAAT
-318 RDGGRS
+318 RKDDT
-324 QSSKEGRAPFYMAR
+324 QSKAPFYMAR

-367 FLAPTEI
+367 LLAPTEI

-389 LIGGEGRGVRTA
+389 LIGGDGRGVRTA
-401 FLTGNIKNKGRIPLL
+401 FLTGNVKNKGRIPLL
-416 QALQEGSIDIV
+416 KELSEGGIDIV

-437 VQYYNLRLVVIDEQH
+437 VQYYNLRLVIIDEQH

-466 RFSIVNQRE
+466 RSSIINQRDI
-475 LKQGGTVYTPSLL
+475 QNGGAGYTPSLL

-507 DITTIKT
+507 DLTTIKT
-514 MPDGRKPVRTFLTK
+514 MPDGRKPIRTFLTK

-555 IEEAFEEDSGTE
+555 IEDAFDEESTE
-567 NRSAASGKT
+567 PENSSAAANKT

-586 FLSKQVYPEFK
+586 FLSKKVYPEFK
-597 CALVHS
+597 CALIHS
-603 KTDDA
+603 KTDDV
-608 EQSDILRLFGTGKI
+608 EQSDILRLFGAEKI

-670 FCFLIYTERLSEEG
+670 FCFLIYTERLSETG

-701 EEDLRLRGPGEAAGI
+701 EEDLRLRGPGETAGI

-732 KELAETAR
+732 KELAEIAR
-740 KEALKACDAENALFG
+740 QEALQACAAEIVF
-755 EKPLFYTDCL
+755 P
-765 PK
+765 